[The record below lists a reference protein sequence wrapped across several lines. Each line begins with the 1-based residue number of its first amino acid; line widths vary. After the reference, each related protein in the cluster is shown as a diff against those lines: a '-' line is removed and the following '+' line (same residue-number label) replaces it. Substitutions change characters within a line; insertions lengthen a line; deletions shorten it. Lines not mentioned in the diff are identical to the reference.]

1 MKRSLLLCLWLLAI
15 YAKGQHSFTLSHLSV
30 DEGLAHNN
38 IYALYQDH
46 EEYIWI
52 GAGPNL
58 HRYDGNQ
65 LVTYKHKIDDPN
77 SLPGGDVRS
86 IYQDRKGNLW
96 IGSNSGGLSLFKDG
110 IFKRID
116 FGDDQVPLKT
126 SVEQII
132 EMPDSSLYLATWG
145 DGIIIFKDGASEKI
159 QHYSNDVNSLSSNNV
174 VDLFYDEESE
184 RLWIGTWGWRFVLHG
199 E

>member
-15 YAKGQHSFTLSHLSV
+15 HAKGQHSFTLSHLSV

-110 IFKRID
+110 IFKRIEHKYSEAS
-116 FGDDQVPLKT
+116 PYL
-126 SVEQII
+126 
-132 EMPDSSLYLATWG
+132 DSSALAFRKLE
-145 DGIIIFKDGASEKI
+145 IFFADVLLMIDQEQKDDVVRLPKNKSSQIKHKI
-159 QHYSNDVNSLSSNNV
+159 KL
-174 VDLFYDEESE
+174 
-184 RLWIGTWGWRFVLHG
+184 GP
-199 E
+199 